1 MPYLIEPVQVLYRV
15 VNPITGKVHAKATT
29 FEKAHSQ
36 VRLLRQKDLEK
47 NINTNQGKLV

>member
-29 FEKAHSQ
+29 FEKAHDQ
-36 VRLLRQKDLEK
+36 VRLLKQRDRE
-47 NINTNQGKLV
+47 NQGN